1 MADITVLVVDDDYFV
16 QQTLAS
22 LLDRAPGLIC
32 AGCCS
37 NGAEAVEFVGAH
49 PVDVVIM
56 DVRMPVMDGVEA
68 TRQICTS
75 RPLTRVIVWTSFEY
89 DDAVALAMHY
99 GAAGFLLKN
108 SDIHSVL
115 STITAVHHGMTV
127 MAQGPLEQWRNGD
140 PQELIRELG
149 LSTRDKSILVLTCDG
164 LTNAEIGREIHL
176 SESSVKVQISNL
188 MRKLGVGNRVQL
200 VVRAHDLGLHR
211 HSLP

>member
-1 MADITVLVVDDDYFV
+1 MADIAVLVVDDDHFV

-22 LLDRAPGLIC
+22 LLDRAPGLVC

-37 NGAEAVEFVGAH
+37 NGAEAVEFVAAH

-75 RPLTRVIVWTSFEY
+75 NPQTRVIAWTSFEY
-89 DDAVALAMHY
+89 DDAVAKAMHY

-108 SDIHSVL
+108 CDIHSLL
-115 STITAVHHGMTV
+115 STVTAVHHGMTV

-140 PQELIRELG
+140 PGELIQELG
-149 LSTRDKSILVLTCDG
+149 LSDQDKSILALTCAG
-164 LTNAEIGREIHL
+164 LTNADIGRAIHL
-176 SESSVKVQISNL
+176 SESSVKAHISSL
-188 MRKLGVGNRVQL
+188 MRRFSVGNRVQL
-200 VVRAHDLGLHR
+200 VVRAHALGLHR
-211 HSLP
+211 SS